1 MSPSVNWGS
10 SNDADSNTLQ
20 DSGRMTGS
28 GRRGQTVG
36 YDSWTRGTHLEV
48 QGGECPLGMRDN
60 PHNGLFQA
68 QQLYLD
74 LSAFPFET
82 PLSLV

>member
-1 MSPSVNWGS
+1 M
-10 SNDADSNTLQ
+10 
-20 DSGRMTGS
+20 
-28 GRRGQTVG
+28 TVG
-36 YDSWTRGTHLEV
+36 LAAAWAAHREV
-48 QGGECPLGMRDN
+48 QGEQCPLGMRDN

-82 PLSLV
+82 PLNLD

>member
-1 MSPSVNWGS
+1 M
-10 SNDADSNTLQ
+10 
-20 DSGRMTGS
+20 
-28 GRRGQTVG
+28 TVG
-36 YDSWTRGTHLEV
+36 LAAAWGAHREV
-48 QGGECPLGMRDN
+48 QGEQCPLGMRDN

-82 PLSLV
+82 PLNLD